1 MNKNKIKILY
11 VNPQPGYSRNEI
23 IRKGLIENNVEL
35 IECNNY
41 GRKARTYPF
50 LLIKYL
56 VKLIQN
62 RDSDFVYVG
71 FYGQP
76 LIPFIRFFTKKKIVF
91 DAFISSYDT
100 MVFDRKKYK
109 QNSFL
114 AKLLYKID
122 FWALKYSD
130 FILTD
135 TTEDKFFFEKN
146 FDVLNK
152 KIIPIFIGVDL
163 DFFNPEQKNRKIN
176 SGKKFIVFFYGSF
189 QPLQGVD
196 KIISAAKFIPKS
208 ENIEFWIAGAGQ
220 TRKDIE
226 EEAKHISIVKMLPQI
241 PFSDVKNYIN
251 SSDICLGIFGD
262 SEKAHRVIPNKVFE
276 CCACGKATISMDSK
290 GIRELF
296 NKNNLILI
304 KDDEKLSEEMAKKI
318 IYYKNHKQELA
329 KIGKNARNLILNK
342 ASSIVLGKQII
353 EELCKNK

>member
-1 MNKNKIKILY
+1 MDKNKIKILY

-23 IRKGLIENNVEL
+23 IRKGFIENNVEL

-176 SGKKFIVFFYGSF
+176 SGKNSLFFFMG
-189 QPLQGVD
+189 
-196 KIISAAKFIPKS
+196 
-208 ENIEFWIAGAGQ
+208 
-220 TRKDIE
+220 
-226 EEAKHISIVKMLPQI
+226 
-241 PFSDVKNYIN
+241 
-251 SSDICLGIFGD
+251 
-262 SEKAHRVIPNKVFE
+262 
-276 CCACGKATISMDSK
+276 
-290 GIRELF
+290 LF
-296 NKNNLILI
+296 NRFKELI
-304 KDDEKLSEEMAKKI
+304 KLFPLPSLFRKVK
-318 IYYKNHKQELA
+318 
-329 KIGKNARNLILNK
+329 ILNFGLQEPGRQEK
-342 ASSIVLGKQII
+342 ILKKKQKIS
-353 EELCKNK
+353 LL